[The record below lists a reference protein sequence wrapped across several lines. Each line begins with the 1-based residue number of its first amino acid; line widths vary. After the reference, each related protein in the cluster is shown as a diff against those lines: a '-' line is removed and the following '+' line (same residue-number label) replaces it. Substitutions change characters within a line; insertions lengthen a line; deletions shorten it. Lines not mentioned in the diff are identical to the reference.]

1 MGGRRLVHLLFFL
14 QQRQAHGYCGQES
27 FLKLRAG
34 GSGGGTGEGEVTR
47 YRAWPQSYDVS
58 SYIALPR
65 RATVCVLV
73 VEVGGGG
80 GGREGRYMSSIAAA
94 DPATACL
101 RCVGYGTTGFG
112 KASLGEWM

>member
-1 MGGRRLVHLLFFL
+1 M
-14 QQRQAHGYCGQES
+14 
-27 FLKLRAG
+27 
-34 GSGGGTGEGEVTR
+34 
-47 YRAWPQSYDVS
+47 
-58 SYIALPR
+58 
-65 RATVCVLV
+65 
-73 VEVGGGG
+73 G